1 MSAGIDDSLVELD
14 SLRGRAV
21 LETRGAQVCVC
32 ARVRVRTRACANAC
46 VCVCERARA
55 QGRELCLHVGSTSS
69 ACIYTRADLTGKRSA
84 KRCSLYGCVLCMPYM
99 YAVYVCLMCM
109 PYMTPGENSA
119 QRNAQR
125 SHVPDA
131 LVLRLESHVFRHC
144 VRACVGVHVHVWV
157 VGMGMV

>member
-1 MSAGIDDSLVELD
+1 
-14 SLRGRAV
+14 
-21 LETRGAQVCVC
+21 
-32 ARVRVRTRACANAC
+32 
-46 VCVCERARA
+46 
-55 QGRELCLHVGSTSS
+55 
-69 ACIYTRADLTGKRSA
+69 
-84 KRCSLYGCVLCMPYM
+84 MPYM